1 MTESLGDR
9 MKGNYEKRMQVSLI
23 RRMPVIIRLDGRS
36 FHTLTRKCDKPFD
49 DGLASCMANTMLF
62 LCSEIQGVKCA
73 YLQSDEMS
81 FLLTDFDT
89 LETMAWF
96 DYNVQKIVSIS
107 ASLASVKFSEL
118 WGHSACF
125 DSRAFNIPKEE
136 VANYFVWRQKDWIR
150 NSVEMLA
157 RAYFSHKQLQG
168 KGQSDMHEMLHG
180 TDVNWSDLHSKWK
193 NGQFIE
199 KDNGV
204 WTLNSAPVFTQNRD
218 VVEKYLD
225 PNKWE
230 RRYWRNGVV
239 KEN

>member
-1 MTESLGDR
+1 MKESLGDR
-9 MKGNYEKRMQVSLI
+9 MKSNYESRMQLSLI

-36 FHTLTRKCDKPFD
+36 FHTLTRHCEKPFD
-49 DGLASCMANTMLF
+49 DSLADCMVHTMLF
-62 LCSEIQGVKCA
+62 LCSKIQGVKCA

-89 LETMAWF
+89 LGTMAWF
-96 DYNVQKIVSIS
+96 DYNIQKVVSIS

-150 NSVEMLA
+150 NSVAMLA
-157 RAYFSHKQLQG
+157 QAHFSHKQLHE

-180 TDVNWSDLHSKWK
+180 KGINWNDLELKWK

-199 KDNGV
+199 KNEGV
-204 WTLNSAPVFTQNRD
+204 WAITPAPIFTQSRD
-218 VVEKYLD
+218 IVEKYLGNEVESD
-225 PNKWE
+225 ND
-230 RRYWRNGVV
+230 
-239 KEN
+239 